1 VLPVIAAGD
10 RPIGYCYKLPLG
22 GYRAALGGVLVP
34 ERYQEGGTS
43 GGGEE
48 GFLIRADEAI
58 EGAASFSHSWNPN
71 SEIRGTHLSR
81 LVRLSRT
88 SVSLVRIPPGKE
100 CFVYQ
105 SPHRREEWIYVISG
119 RAIAKI
125 DGEEYEVAAGVFTG
139 FPTQWWL
146 TVCATR

>member
-1 VLPVIAAGD
+1 MIAAGD
-10 RPIGYCYKLPLG
+10 RPIGHCYKIPLG
-22 GYRAALGGVLVP
+22 GYRAAPGGVLVP

-48 GFLIRADEAI
+48 GYLIRADEAI

-105 SPHRREEWIYVISG
+105 SHHRGEEWIYVISG